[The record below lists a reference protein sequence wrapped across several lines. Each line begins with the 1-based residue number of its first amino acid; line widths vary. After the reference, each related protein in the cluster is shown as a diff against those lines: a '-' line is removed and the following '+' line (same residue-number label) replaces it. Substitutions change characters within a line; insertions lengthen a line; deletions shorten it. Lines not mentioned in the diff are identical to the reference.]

1 MGAWGTAIFSDDIA
15 ADVRDDFKDKIANG
29 KTPLDATNEMIDE
42 NQAILEDNDDAAVF
56 WLSLAAAQW
65 KLGRLV
71 NFVKQKA
78 IEIIDSGQDLERWG
92 EDLRQLK
99 QRKLVLEKLKVQL
112 NSEQP
117 APKKIYLPFISD
129 TILEIG
135 DLVLYKHPSG
145 KNAYLKVV
153 EISED
158 KGGKDPRVQILDYFD
173 HEPLNMAL
181 LDNTGFKEKIQKI
194 IIDDQEV
201 EKKIGKTFRLGCYSK
216 RESEPV
222 HKMKVIKKGI
232 PIQKDKGTC
241 WFVWWKDFDNYLEK
255 LFKNYLTIIVKKDG
269 IFEVQE

>member
-1 MGAWGTAIFSDDIA
+1 MGAWGTAIFSDA
-15 ADVRDDFKDKIANG
+15 ADVRDDFKDKTANG
-29 KTPLDATNEMIDE
+29 KTPLDATNEMIAE

-71 NFVKQKA
+71 DFVKQKA
-78 IEIIDSGQDLERWG
+78 IEIIGSGQELERWG
-92 EDLRQLK
+92 EDLKQLK

-117 APKKIYLPFISD
+117 TPKKIYPRFISD

-158 KGGKDPRVQILDYFD
+158 KGGKDPRVQILDYFE
-173 HEPLNMAL
+173 HEPFNMVL

-201 EKKIGKTFRLGCYSK
+201 EKTIGKTFRLGYYGK

-222 HKMKVIKKGI
+222 QKLKVIKKGLPVEI
-232 PIQKDKGTC
+232 DKGYC
-241 WFVWWKDFDNYLEK
+241 WFVWWKDFDDYLEK
-255 LFKNYLTIIVKKDG
+255 LFKNNLTPIVKKDG
-269 IFEVQE
+269 FFEVQK